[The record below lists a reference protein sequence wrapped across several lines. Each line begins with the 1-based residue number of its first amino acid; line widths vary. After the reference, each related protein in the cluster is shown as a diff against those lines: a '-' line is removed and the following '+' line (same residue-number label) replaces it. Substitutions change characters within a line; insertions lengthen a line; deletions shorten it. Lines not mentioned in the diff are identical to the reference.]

1 MNLPVKAR
9 LTLWY
14 VTLFTIIVAS
24 WSVYVILR
32 VQLDLYGGLD
42 RALSSRATQL
52 AAVLRGGG
60 NSAFKNASDATLAGV
75 APTQAAAQLLSA
87 DGTVMQHSGDA
98 IANDPIVPPTML
110 QAVQDSGRARIETVQ
125 PSGKKFRILLVRL
138 PQSSR
143 FLLVGQSTDS
153 ADSAIDRL
161 AFVMLVSGPLALL
174 AAAIVGWFLA
184 RRALRPVSRMT
195 STAANIS
202 INHLDER
209 IPVPPGNDE
218 LKSLAETLN
227 DMLGRLE
234 TGVKDKRRL
243 VANASHELQTPL
255 AVMRTELDVY
265 LATAELPPDAVEVLE
280 SVREESDRMSRIV
293 RNLLTL
299 ARFDDGNLRLL
310 KQLLDLHDLA
320 LEAADSFGELARE
333 RNVKLEVAGSSTS
346 APADPEYVRLVV
358 DNLLENAIR
367 YSGAGSTV
375 TISTQTD
382 GDHSVLVVADTGQGI
397 PASAIPHLFDRFFR
411 VESARAA
418 ENSGSGLGLAITKE
432 IIEAHG
438 GQIEIES
445 ELEVG
450 TRFTVRLPKFERNR
464 S

>member
-1 MNLPVKAR
+1 VNLPVKAR

-14 VTLFTIIVAS
+14 VTLFTVIVAS

-32 VQLDLYGGLD
+32 VQLDLYSGLD

-87 DGTVMQHSGDA
+87 DGTVIQHSGDA
-98 IANDPIVPPTML
+98 IAQEQIVPPTML
-110 QAVQDSGRARIETVQ
+110 QAVQDSGRARIETVHA
-125 PSGKKFRILLVRL
+125 SDKKFRILLVRL

-143 FLLVGQSTDS
+143 FLLVGQTTDS

-195 STAANIS
+195 STATNIT

-333 RNVKLEVAGSSTS
+333 RSVELEVTGTSTS

-382 GDHSVLVVADTGQGI
+382 GDQSVLVVADTGQGI

-432 IIEAHG
+432 IVEAHG
-438 GQIEIES
+438 GRIEIES
-445 ELEVG
+445 ELDVG